1 MSRVSFSVLFYLTV
15 LGGCAAQGSLAPQA
29 SLTDALTLD
38 LQQYVS
44 SRGAIEHISAV
55 SLSVSLHGQPS
66 TIDAAAGTTTFDG
79 ATPVTTGALFQ
90 IGSNTKAVTA
100 AIILQLEAENKL
112 NINQTVGQWLPQ
124 YSGWASVTI
133 RQLLNMTGGIATY
146 DDTPAWES
154 DYVASP
160 TAFVSA
166 AQLVAYINPS
176 APLQPGWVYSNTGY
190 ELTQLIIEKAT
201 GNSYATEVQNRIINA
216 LGLHNTYYDANIYP
230 ASVQSQM
237 VSGYYNNTDPGSAG
251 LAALLGRD
259 VKPFSAS
266 WAQAAGGIVSSPA
279 DLTRWVRALYQGTLL
294 APAQRG
300 ELMTLVSQNT
310 GAPLAQLSASEPRAF
325 GLGVGQVFQPSLG
338 GAIWFY
344 EGETLGYRMLYTYLP
359 SQDAVIAIGVNSQP
373 SGSADQIGP
382 LVLTVYQTLKAYNQ
396 L

>member
-1 MSRVSFSVLFYLTV
+1 MSRVSCAVVFALTV
-15 LGGCAAQGSLAPQA
+15 LGGCAAQDSLVPQTT
-29 SLTDALTLD
+29 LTDALTLD

-44 SRGAIEHISAV
+44 SRGAAEHISAA

-66 TIDAAAGTTTFDG
+66 TIDAAAGTTTFGG

-100 AIILQLEAENKL
+100 TIILQLEAENKL

-124 YSGWASVTI
+124 YPGWSSVTI
-133 RQLLNMTGGIATY
+133 RQLLNMTSGIATY

-166 AQLVAYINPS
+166 AQLVAYINPN
-176 APLQPGWVYSNTGY
+176 APLQSGWVYSNTGY
-190 ELTQLIIEKAT
+190 ELAQLIIEKAT

-237 VSGYYNNTDPGSAG
+237 VSGYYNNSDPGSAG

-266 WAQAAGGIVSSPA
+266 WAQAAGGIVSSPS
-279 DLTRWVRALYQGTLL
+279 DLTRWVRALYQGTVL
-294 APAQRG
+294 APTQRG
-300 ELMTLVSQNT
+300 ELMTLVSQAT
-310 GAPLAQLSASEPRAF
+310 GTPVAGVSVSDPRAF
-325 GLGVGQVFQPSLG
+325 GLGVAQTFQPAIG
-338 GAIWFY
+338 GPIWFY

-359 SQDAVIAIGVNSQP
+359 AQDAVIAIGVNSQP

-382 LVLTVYQTLKAYNQ
+382 LVLAVYQTLKAYNQ